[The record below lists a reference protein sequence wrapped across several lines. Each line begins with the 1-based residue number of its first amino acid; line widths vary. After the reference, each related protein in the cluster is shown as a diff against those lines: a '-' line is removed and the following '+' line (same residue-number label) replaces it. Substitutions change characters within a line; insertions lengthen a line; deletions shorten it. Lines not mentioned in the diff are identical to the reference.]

1 MAQMLQPKRLTFNR
15 YMDLYDWER
24 DGVPDAG
31 QVYIIRI
38 HDSDDYFIKIGDG
51 KTQFCDLPSLPYSI
65 LGHACSNCE
74 HLCPVNKN
82 KVYAVCD
89 ETGKTFFL
97 WQEDT
102 RTANS
107 CEHFR
112 LKSLDF

>member
-1 MAQMLQPKRLTFNR
+1 MLQPKALTFNR
-15 YMDLYDWER
+15 YIDLREWER
-24 DGVPDAG
+24 DSVPIAG
-31 QVYIIRI
+31 EVYFIRI
-38 HDSDDYFIKIGDG
+38 NDSDDYFVKIGDG
-51 KTQFCDLPSLPYSI
+51 VTPFYDLPCLPYSVF
-65 LGHACSNCE
+65 GHSCSNCE
-74 HLCPVNKN
+74 HLCPVNSN

-112 LKSLDF
+112 LKSLDC